1 MKLSNEQK
9 KQYDECT
16 RVSIL
21 MLEGMYAK
29 SVELSKILAKTAGA
43 KKADSGWTDE

>member
-1 MKLSNEQK
+1 MELSNEQK

-16 RVSIL
+16 RVTIL

-29 SVELSKILAKTAGA
+29 SVELMKIFEKISGVKKT
-43 KKADSGWTDE
+43 DSGWTN